1 VKNPFGYIREG
12 FVILSASIILEA
24 KRDSTCFKRGIE
36 MKTLCIINPVAG
48 KGRAIQAWRSV
59 QGELRQIYSKLDLEY
74 TSCAGDATLVA
85 REAVNKGYQL
95 VIVFGGDGTLNEVV
109 NGLAGS
115 DTALAIVPSG
125 SGNDF
130 ARSLGLSKDPKQAI
144 ATIAVSKK
152 KRLDLGRFAGRYFL
166 NMGGLGFDAD
176 VAHRI
181 NGKRLLRGQL
191 AYLIAVLQALGAYDS
206 YRVELRIDDQKLEE
220 ETIMVSV
227 GNGQYAGGGFR
238 LLPHA
243 SLEDGLLDIMVV
255 RKTSR
260 LDIISTLPALY
271 KGTHLGH
278 PKCSFYRGREVNINL
293 LEPNKKV
300 FAQVDGQEF
309 QEFPLEFGIIPGAL
323 QVIVP

>member
-1 VKNPFGYIREG
+1 
-12 FVILSASIILEA
+12 
-24 KRDSTCFKRGIE
+24 

-48 KGRAIQAWRSV
+48 KGRAIQVWNSV
-59 QGELRQIYSKLDLEY
+59 QGELRQIFSHLELEY
-74 TSCAGDATLVA
+74 TGCAGDATFIA
-85 REAVNKGYQL
+85 RKAVNKGYEL
-95 VIVFGGDGTLNEVV
+95 VIVFGGDGTLHEVV

-115 DTALAIVPSG
+115 DTALAIVPAG

-130 ARSLGLSKDPKQAI
+130 ARSLGLSKEPKQAI
-144 ATIAVSKK
+144 SVIALCKK
-152 KRLDLGRFAGRYFL
+152 KRLDLGRFDGRYFL

-191 AYLIAVLQALGAYDS
+191 AYLVAVLQTLGTYDS
-206 YRVELRIDDQKLEE
+206 YRVEIRIDDQKLEE

-227 GNGQYAGGGFR
+227 GNGQYVGGGFR
-238 LLPHA
+238 LLPQA

-255 RKTSR
+255 RKISR
-260 LDIISTLPALY
+260 LDIIRTLPALY
-271 KGTHLGH
+271 QGTHLGH
-278 PKCSFYRGREVNINL
+278 PKCSFYRGHEVTINL

-309 QEFPLEFGIIPGAL
+309 WEFPLVFGVVPGAL